1 MPFFL
6 QISTKLHFFG
16 GKSASKVRKFG
27 RKSVVWM
34 IVRRQIKLAVVKKL
48 AGQSARLIR
57 LNLGLSASSK
67 EFYVSNQF
75 SNFRGAIFA
84 IGSKSFVFRDTRIK
98 SLAKAVAAICE
109 SRMGLGCPA
118 LLHLATTSA

>member
-1 MPFFL
+1 MLYFVKQIHPKVPSKKCLFL

-48 AGQSARLIR
+48 AGQFARRIR
-57 LNLGLSASSK
+57 LS
-67 EFYVSNQF
+67 
-75 SNFRGAIFA
+75 
-84 IGSKSFVFRDTRIK
+84 
-98 SLAKAVAAICE
+98 
-109 SRMGLGCPA
+109 
-118 LLHLATTSA
+118 